1 MDRAY
6 RILVVDDDPDMLD
19 FLRVLLNREGFE
31 VIEALDGAS
40 ALRAAYNRQ
49 PDAILLDIM
58 MAGLD
63 GFDVCNR
70 LREMTD
76 VPIIFVTA
84 KGDTENLVR
93 ALTAGGDDY
102 IAKPFQ
108 PAELLSRLRA
118 TLRRAG
124 KKAETTEQAG
134 GDRAAELD
142 DDRRELVLE
151 HRTVYLTPKEL
162 QVVHL
167 LLSEPGK
174 VFSTEAIT
182 AHVWGDD
189 QPSNP
194 NLVKQYM
201 CRLRR
206 KIEVDPRSPRY
217 LRNVRGEGYY
227 FDTRELT

>member
-1 MDRAY
+1 
-6 RILVVDDDPDMLD
+6 
-19 FLRVLLNREGFE
+19 
-31 VIEALDGAS
+31 
-40 ALRAAYNRQ
+40 
-49 PDAILLDIM
+49 
-58 MAGLD
+58 
-63 GFDVCNR
+63 
-70 LREMTD
+70 
-76 VPIIFVTA
+76 
-84 KGDTENLVR
+84 
-93 ALTAGGDDY
+93 
-102 IAKPFQ
+102 
-108 PAELLSRLRA
+108 
-118 TLRRAG
+118 
-124 KKAETTEQAG
+124 
-134 GDRAAELD
+134 
-142 DDRRELVLE
+142 
-151 HRTVYLTPKEL
+151 VYLTPKEL